1 MPPKVKNYL
10 IILLA
15 LATVTSGL
23 IAFNQSRR
31 LAALEADLLKASAA
45 AAAVKPRSA
54 PFAAEFTA
62 SATSETGPKIAGELD
77 SATPAAPGVPAEAP
91 ASRENRGNNRSNF
104 AALMANPEFAAAMT
118 VQQRAALDARYA
130 DLFKK
135 LNLTPDQLEKFK
147 SLLVDRQTSRIDVMI
162 AARENGLNPRENRDE
177 LRKMTD
183 EAQAE
188 VDAAIKTSLG
198 ESVYNA
204 YQTYEAT
211 QPQRNLV
218 NQLDQ
223 RLGYT
228 STPLNA
234 TQSEFLVNALAA
246 TGSSEQG
253 GGPGNWGGGG
263 SRAIITDDVIQK
275 AQSVLTPAQVSALKQ
290 LQSEQQAQQKIRDM
304 MRSSG
309 GGGNR

>member
-1 MPPKVKNYL
+1 MPSKVKNYL

-23 IAFNQSRR
+23 IAFSQSRR
-31 LAALEADLLKASAA
+31 LAALEADLLKAAA
-45 AAAVKPRSA
+45 AAASVKPRSA
-54 PFAAEFTA
+54 PVAAEFTPRPADQPVTPAEVDPA
-62 SATSETGPKIAGELD
+62 SA
-77 SATPAAPGVPAEAP
+77 PAATAEAP
-91 ASRENRGNNRSNF
+91 PARENRGNNRPNF

-135 LNLTPDQLEKFK
+135 LNLPPEQLEKFK
-147 SLLVDRQTSRIDVMI
+147 NLLVERQNARMDVMV
-162 AARENGLNPRENRDE
+162 AARESGLNPRENRDE

-204 YQTYEAT
+204 YQAYDAT
-211 QPQRNLV
+211 QPQRSLV

-228 STPLNA
+228 STPLNS
-234 TQSEFLVNALAA
+234 TQSDFLVNALAA
-246 TGSSEQG
+246 TGTTEQG

-263 SRAIITDDVIQK
+263 SRATITDEVIQQ

-290 LQSEQQAQQKIRDM
+290 LQTEQQAQQKVREM
-304 MRSSG
+304 MRPSAP
-309 GGGNR
+309 R

>member
-1 MPPKVKNYL
+1 MSSKVKNYL
-10 IILLA
+10 ILLLA
-15 LATVTSGL
+15 LATVSAGL

-31 LAALEADLLKASAA
+31 LAALEADLLRASAA
-45 AAAVKPRSA
+45 AAAVKPFPA
-54 PFAAEFTA
+54 PVAAELTA
-62 SATSETGPKIAGELD
+62 PATSETGSTIAGMLD
-77 SATPAAPGVPAEAP
+77 SAPPAPPVVPAEAP
-91 ASRENRGNNRSNF
+91 ASRETRGNNRSNF

-135 LNLTPDQLEKFK
+135 LNLSPDQLEKFK

-204 YQTYEAT
+204 YQNYEAT

-218 NQLDQ
+218 SQLDQ

-234 TQSEFLVNALAA
+234 TQSEFLINALAA
-246 TGSSEQG
+246 SGTSEQ

-275 AQSVLTPAQVSALKQ
+275 AQSVLTPAQVSALRQ

-309 GGGNR
+309 GGNR

>member
-54 PFAAEFTA
+54 PVAAEFTA
-62 SATSETGPKIAGELD
+62 SA
-77 SATPAAPGVPAEAP
+77 PAAEAASAIPAAIDPGAPAPAAEAP
-91 ASRENRGNNRSNF
+91 ATRENRGNNRANF

-135 LNLTPDQLEKFK
+135 LNLPPDQLEKFK

-162 AARENGLNPRENRDE
+162 AARESGLNPRENRDD
-177 LRKMTD
+177 LRRMTE

-204 YQTYEAT
+204 YQNYETT

-218 NQLDQ
+218 SQLDQ

-234 TQSEFLVNALAA
+234 TQSDFLVNALAA
-246 TGSSEQG
+246 SGTAEQ

-263 SRAIITDDVIQK
+263 SRALITDEVIQK
-275 AQSVLTPAQVSALKQ
+275 AQSVLTPAQVSALQQ

-304 MRSSG
+304 MRSG
-309 GGGNR
+309 TR